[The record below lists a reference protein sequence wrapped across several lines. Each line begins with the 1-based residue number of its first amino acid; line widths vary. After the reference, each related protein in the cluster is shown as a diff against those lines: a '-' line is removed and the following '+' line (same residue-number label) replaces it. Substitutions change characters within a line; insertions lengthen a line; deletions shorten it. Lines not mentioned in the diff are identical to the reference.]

1 MLLKL
6 SKTGFRVC
14 LFKVDNLFNT
24 INIPGPAVP
33 ELEKIV
39 IPLIMILENPPKI
52 EIHQGLYRFDDGKSC
67 LVYEVS
73 VNGEVIGYPRTFQE
87 LTDFLNNLELRES
100 DTPLVV
106 PENN

>member
-1 MLLKL
+1 
-6 SKTGFRVC
+6 
-14 LFKVDNLFNT
+14 
-24 INIPGPAVP
+24 
-33 ELEKIV
+33 
-39 IPLIMILENPPKI
+39 
-52 EIHQGLYRFDDGKSC
+52 LYRFDDGKSC